1 LPSAETQQTK
11 LLVERI
17 SKDDKISPAKAIED
31 LTEAIRALCR
41 TNEKYHLALA
51 YAIRGTAFACGM
63 ENRKAAFRDWRKV
76 LKLILEGRNHSPD
89 GLKLIGW
96 VRLQMGLHS
105 RGKAQMR
112 HFGEA
117 LGYYRRAGRPQG
129 EATVLVE
136 RGLRWKERGYHGRA
150 LKDLLTGLRI
160 AREHDMEEI
169 QQLEGFVREVEEM
182 RKRNRR

>member
-1 LPSAETQQTK
+1 MPSAETQQTK

-17 SKDDKISPAKAIED
+17 SKDDKISPARAVED
-31 LTEAIRALCR
+31 LTEAIGALCR
-41 TNEKYHLALA
+41 TNEKHHLALA

-63 ENRKAAFRDWRKV
+63 ENRKAAFRDWRRV

-105 RGKAQMR
+105 RGKTQMR

-136 RGLRWKERGYHGRA
+136 RGLRWKERGYHERA

-160 AREHDMEEI
+160 AREHNMEEI

-182 RKRNRR
+182 RKRNVR